1 MPKWNKKVRKTKA
14 TQAASLM
21 SLLWSTLAA
30 SSARCKKVLAILT
43 AWDLPRNIL
52 PESHSVLS
60 EPSVRETN
68 CDTHILALVV
78 FGNFGVSHRNLT
90 FPLRT
95 PVKPAATAW
104 LTLPISVVSSAHV
117 FPHSVTATGVCLCLS
132 GWIWENTR
140 LSSYF
145 KQQIP
150 PAHTSL
156 SPFNELN
163 FLKSEPPMG

>member
-78 FGNFGVSHRNLT
+78 FGNFGVSHHNLT

-104 LTLPISVVSSAHV
+104 LTLPISVVSTCLPP
-117 FPHSVTATGVCLCLS
+117 FGHSHGGVSVPQWLNLRKYSLKQLFQTANPSSTYQPLS
-132 GWIWENTR
+132 
-140 LSSYF
+140 F
-145 KQQIP
+145 
-150 PAHTSL
+150 
-156 SPFNELN
+156 
-163 FLKSEPPMG
+163 